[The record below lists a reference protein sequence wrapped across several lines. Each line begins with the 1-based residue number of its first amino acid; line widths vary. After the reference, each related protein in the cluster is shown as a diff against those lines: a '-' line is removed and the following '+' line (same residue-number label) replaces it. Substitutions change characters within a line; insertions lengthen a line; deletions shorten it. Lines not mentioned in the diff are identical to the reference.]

1 MYLVWSEMNNIEN
14 DLVTKEQIEEV
25 IFQFQQNAAM
35 AGITIKEIQL
45 VGVEDFT
52 FVGPTGE
59 IEIKMA

>member
-1 MYLVWSEMNNIEN
+1 MNNIEN
-14 DLVTKEQIEEV
+14 YLVTKEQIEEV

>member
-14 DLVTKEQIEEV
+14 YLVTKEQIEEV